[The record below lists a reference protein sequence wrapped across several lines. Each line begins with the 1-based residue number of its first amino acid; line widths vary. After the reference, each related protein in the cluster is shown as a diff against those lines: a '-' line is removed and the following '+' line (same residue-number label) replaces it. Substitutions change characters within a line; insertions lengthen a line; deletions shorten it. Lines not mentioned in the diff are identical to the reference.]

1 MVTFIH
7 KERLNGTEV
16 PRLACIERTE
26 VAEFSASRISS
37 YKNWTKKNLKLLFG
51 NILRILRLDAIAEST
66 IYSQQ
71 IMIVDSVFDR
81 ANTPSS

>member
-37 YKNWTKKNLKLLFG
+37 YKGSQFPDAT
-51 NILRILRLDAIAEST
+51 IPQIVQLRAPIA
-66 IYSQQ
+66 
-71 IMIVDSVFDR
+71 
-81 ANTPSS
+81 